1 MSISRVHHMMVRPA
15 LVAVF
20 LKTPMDYLTVLVFLS
35 RYSVLHG
42 QVDANVIL
50 DRYIGHTKNAVVNKM

>member
-1 MSISRVHHMMVRPA
+1 MMVRPA

-35 RYSVLHG
+35 RFSVFHG
-42 QVDANVIL
+42 KVDANVIL
-50 DRYIGHTKNAVVNKM
+50 DRYIEHTKNAVVNKM

>member
-1 MSISRVHHMMVRPA
+1 MMVRPA

-20 LKTPMDYLTVLVFLS
+20 LKTTMDYLTVLVFLS
-35 RYSVLHG
+35 RFSVFHG

-50 DRYIGHTKNAVVNKM
+50 DRYVEHTKNAVVNKM